1 LYKDFQDNV
10 KTYGSKNELQK
21 VILSLIINAKD
32 ELENINLSK
41 QKEINI
47 KVKSSNNIIY
57 IEVSDNGNGIP
68 KDIQNKIFEP
78 YFTTKGNLNGSGLGL
93 YMCKIIMN
101 KTFEGDIKLQSK
113 ANEPAKFV
121 LELPVKKEETSM
133 NKEIDE

>member
-1 LYKDFQDNV
+1 MYKDFQDNV

>member
-1 LYKDFQDNV
+1 MYKDFQDNV
-10 KTYGSKNELQK
+10 KTYGSKNELQQ